1 MTDIEITGTA
11 ELPSTP
17 RPARRVRRR
26 RIVFDTQLVM
36 LGIVFVAGIIICA
49 MTPWPHR
56 AVMLPAVMIFELA
69 ALYVI
74 VLYRRDRALPVF
86 EIGSVWVAAAFF
98 YSVYPLI
105 NFIANDYEWNL
116 NSSDWRLT
124 SKAPSSEL
132 VGAFG
137 WRYVIYFGC
146 FVLTYLLLRGRAR
159 VRSTEMDSPG
169 RSRIVALVTLLVGM
183 QLFLIAISKIYNFE
197 FNAPYSEVLSGRVQ
211 TLVSLPHLLLQF
223 VQNFDHI
230 RFTYSQLLIS
240 IFLLRWRDWR
250 YRLLLIGALTVDVIY
265 TASQHGSRSEL
276 ILLLLT
282 AVLLYHRMVKPLNV
296 KLAVLIGCS
305 IFGGFLTLG
314 VMRNRAIEPFYDESH
329 VPFLVRNNEFQAVW
343 ATSYDIFTLKRDGVL
358 GTPPWQLFFS
368 DLYFLVPSQLL
379 PFEKIDPSAWY
390 LNAAGIEGVGL
401 MFGAVG
407 QAVLGFD
414 WPEIFVR
421 GILLGAIA
429 AMLHRWY
436 VRRYRNW
443 WVNMFYL
450 FVSVWT
456 YYSMR
461 QTSFASLY
469 FIVYWF
475 VPSYLSVELV
485 ALLLR
490 KTRARLA

>member
-1 MTDIEITGTA
+1 
-11 ELPSTP
+11 
-17 RPARRVRRR
+17 
-26 RIVFDTQLVM
+26 
-36 LGIVFVAGIIICA
+36 
-49 MTPWPHR
+49 
-56 AVMLPAVMIFELA
+56 
-69 ALYVI
+69 
-74 VLYRRDRALPVF
+74 
-86 EIGSVWVAAAFF
+86 VAAAFF
-98 YSVYPLI
+98 YSAYPMI
-105 NFIANDYEWNL
+105 NFIANGYEWDHYT
-116 NSSDWRLT
+116 SDWRLT
-124 SKAPSSEL
+124 SGAPTPEL

-137 WRYVIYFGC
+137 WRYALYFGC
-146 FVLTYLLLRGRAR
+146 FVLTYLLLRGRTR

-169 RSRIVALVTLLVGM
+169 RSRIIALVTLLILM
-183 QLFLIAISKIYNFE
+183 QTFLIVIAKLYNFE
-197 FNAPYSEVLSGRVQ
+197 YNAPYSEVLSGAVQ

-230 RFTYSQLLIS
+230 RFTYSQFLIS

-250 YRLLLIGALTVDVIY
+250 YRFALIAVLMVDIIY

-276 ILLLLT
+276 VLLLLT
-282 AVLLYHRMVKPLNV
+282 SVLLYHRMVRPL
-296 KLAVLIGCS
+296 KLKWALMIGCA

-314 VMRNRAIEPFYDESH
+314 VWRNRAIQPLYDESH

-343 ATSYDIFTLKRDGVL
+343 ATSYDIFRLKRDGIL

-368 DLYFLVPSQLL
+368 DFYFLVPSQLL

-390 LNAAGIEGVGL
+390 LNAAGIDGVGL

-429 AMLHRWY
+429 ALLHRWY
-436 VRRYRNW
+436 VRRYRSW

-475 VPSYLSVELV
+475 VPTFLSVELV
-485 ALLLR
+485 AMLLR
-490 KTRARLA
+490 KTRTRVLGPAAPRLT